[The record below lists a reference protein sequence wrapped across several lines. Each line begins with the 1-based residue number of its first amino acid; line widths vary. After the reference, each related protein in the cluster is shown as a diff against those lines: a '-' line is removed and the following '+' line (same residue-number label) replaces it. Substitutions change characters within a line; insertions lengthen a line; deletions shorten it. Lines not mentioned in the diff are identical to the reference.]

1 MIVLGVAAPKLGSE
15 KDEAGIKAFMDKN
28 GYTYPVLMDEGG
40 KLFEAYGIRAIP
52 TTYLIDRN
60 GNLVGRVQ
68 GALSAENIVKIVEQ
82 TLQVK

>member
-15 KDEAGIKAFMDKN
+15 TNQDGIKAFMNKN
-28 GYTYPVLMDEGG
+28 GYTYPVLMDKGG

-60 GNLVGRVQ
+60 GNILGRVQ
-68 GALSAENIVKIVEQ
+68 GAISAENIERI
-82 TLQVK
+82 LQEILVR